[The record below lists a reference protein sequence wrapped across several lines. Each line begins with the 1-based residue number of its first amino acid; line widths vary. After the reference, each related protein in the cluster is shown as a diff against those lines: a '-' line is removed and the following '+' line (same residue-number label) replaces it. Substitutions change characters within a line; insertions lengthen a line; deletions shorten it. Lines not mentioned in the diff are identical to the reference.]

1 MNKSSFAAFRTLKG
15 RLILLSVGIL
25 ALALV
30 VAWFALSNLFE
41 KHVEARIQSELTN
54 HLNQLILS
62 IKEDKPGK
70 LSLKKPL
77 SDPRFNQ
84 PFSGLYWQVTSKD
97 GGLLKSRSLWDYK
110 LDISKKVKNIN
121 GLQEYSI
128 EGPDN
133 SELFSMVQYVSLD
146 AGSGEKFFLM
156 IVSLDHREITK
167 AVDNFSYDL
176 ALALGALAIILLIT
190 VLIQVFV
197 GLAPLRKIKTELAQL
212 QSGDRQNLDNSY
224 PNEVLPVIKQINNF
238 IKSQEIAAER
248 GRARASD
255 LAHGFKTPLSI
266 LTAEARKLESQGNT
280 KSTQVLR
287 QQIATMKQHVE
298 RELARAKLQSIQP
311 QTSQKTNIRETIEKL
326 VTTLDRLT
334 DDHKTNWV
342 IDIPSQLSAQIE
354 TGDFIEVC
362 GNLLEN
368 AQKWSKST
376 IAISARKI
384 RDDRVILEIE
394 DDGPGVKDNQLE
406 EILQRGKR
414 LDETTNGTG
423 LGLAIA
429 NDIMLAYNYSLEPY
443 HAKQGGLGMR
453 LFMTIKD

>member
-1 MNKSSFAAFRTLKG
+1 MNKSTLSTFHTLKG
-15 RLILLSVGIL
+15 RLILLSVGIF
-25 ALALV
+25 AIALV

-62 IKEDKPGK
+62 IKENKPGK
-70 LSLKKPL
+70 LSLQKPL

-84 PFSGLYWQVTSKD
+84 PFSGLYWQVSSKD
-97 GGLLKSRSLWDYK
+97 GGLLKSRSLWDFK
-110 LDISKKVKNIN
+110 LGVSNKIKTAN

-128 EGPDN
+128 NGPDD

-156 IVSLDHREITK
+156 IVSLDHSEITK

-176 ALALGALAIILLIT
+176 ALALGTLAIILLIT

-212 QSGDRQNLDNSY
+212 QSGERQNLDDSY
-224 PNEVLPVIKQINNF
+224 PEEVLPVIKQINDF

-266 LTAEARKLESQGNT
+266 LTAEARRLEAQGNT
-280 KSTQVLR
+280 HSTQILR
-287 QQIATMKQHVE
+287 QQITIMRQHVE

-311 QTSQKTNIRETIEKL
+311 QTSKKTNIKDTIEKL
-326 VTTLDRLT
+326 IATFERLT
-334 DDHKTNWV
+334 DERPINWI
-342 IDIPSQLSAQIE
+342 IDIPADLSIQMDS
-354 TGDFIEVC
+354 GDFVEVC

-368 AQKWSKST
+368 AQKWSKTS
-376 IAISARKI
+376 IAIYAKKI
-384 RDDRVILEIE
+384 RNDRVVLEIE
-394 DDGPGVKDNQLE
+394 DDGPGVEDSQLE

-429 NDIMLAYNYSLEPY
+429 NDIMQAYHYSLEPY
-443 HAKQGGLGMR
+443 HAKRGGLGMR